1 MEKLEYKI
9 VPVNEFTVIR
19 ITEDTKMDTD
29 IKSLKKILTEILD
42 SGSRHIAI
50 SFTEK
55 SHLNSLAI
63 GTLVV
68 CAKMIDDLKG
78 EFVIIQPN
86 INEGHIL
93 EVLSTTCLI
102 NTCASEDKLLNFVS
116 SIRTE

>member
-1 MEKLEYKI
+1 MSALEYKI
-9 VPVNEFTVIR
+9 VTRNEFTVIR

-29 IKSLKKILTEILD
+29 IKSLRMILREILD
-42 SGSRHIAI
+42 SGARKIAI

-55 SHLNSLAI
+55 SLLNSLAI

-68 CAKMIDDLKG
+68 CAKMVDDSKG
-78 EFVIIQPN
+78 EFVIIQPD

-102 NTCASEDKLLNFVS
+102 NTCTSEEQLEKFVNS
-116 SIRTE
+116 K